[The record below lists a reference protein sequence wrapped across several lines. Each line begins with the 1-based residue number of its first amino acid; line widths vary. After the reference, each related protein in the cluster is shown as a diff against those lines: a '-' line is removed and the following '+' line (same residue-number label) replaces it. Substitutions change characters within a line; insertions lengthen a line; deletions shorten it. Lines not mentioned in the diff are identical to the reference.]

1 MKPAIFALSLALL
14 GAPTLASAQ
23 PAPPPDQS
31 QGAGP
36 VEGHT
41 RNPQFAQMHAQM
53 RALMQQ
59 TRAAE
64 LSALSPAHKQL
75 LANLAGQL
83 ALSASPNFKA
93 AAATLDRALSAS
105 ESSAILQADQNFR
118 TQASAMHQAMMAAR
132 PPSDDA
138 QAGGPQAGGP
148 PRMGNHEA
156 KQRTAGQ
163 LLLEPPHGGHGPL

>member
-31 QGAGP
+31 QGP

-132 PPSDDA
+132 PPSDNA